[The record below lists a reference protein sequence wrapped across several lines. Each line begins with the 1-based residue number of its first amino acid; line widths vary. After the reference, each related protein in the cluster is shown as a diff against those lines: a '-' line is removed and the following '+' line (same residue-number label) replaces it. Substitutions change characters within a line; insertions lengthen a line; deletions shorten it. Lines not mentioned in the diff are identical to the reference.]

1 MRWRF
6 LETILRAYWTSFN
19 KNKLCLIVVLGNELY
34 QKTIEECEKERQQNV
49 TEVEQ
54 RAWRL
59 ASEEKARALKSA
71 KEAAEVELDK
81 ALAAAKKA
89 QVGVNFKEVHLING
103 CDCMEKLG
111 WDEGKQNGARG

>member
-1 MRWRF
+1 M
-6 LETILRAYWTSFN
+6 
-19 KNKLCLIVVLGNELY
+19 
-34 QKTIEECEKERQQNV
+34 

-81 ALAAAKKA
+81 ALATAKKA

-103 CDCMEKLG
+103 CDCVEKLG
-111 WDEGKQNGARG
+111 WYEGEQNGARG

>member
-1 MRWRF
+1 MCLKSTFKSLLNEFKKIW
-6 LETILRAYWTSFN
+6 
-19 KNKLCLIVVLGNELY
+19 CLIAVLGNELY

-59 ASEEKARALKSA
+59 ASEEKVRALKAA

-89 QVGVNFKEVHLING
+89 QVGINFKMVHS
-103 CDCMEKLG
+103 
-111 WDEGKQNGARG
+111 RGMIVWGPGMV

>member
-1 MRWRF
+1 M
-6 LETILRAYWTSFN
+6 
-19 KNKLCLIVVLGNELY
+19 
-34 QKTIEECEKERQQNV
+34 

-89 QVGVNFKEVHLING
+89 QASVNFKEVHLING
-103 CDCMEKLG
+103 CDCVGKQG

>member
-1 MRWRF
+1 M
-6 LETILRAYWTSFN
+6 
-19 KNKLCLIVVLGNELY
+19 
-34 QKTIEECEKERQQNV
+34 

-89 QVGVNFKEVHLING
+89 QVGVNFKEVH
-103 CDCMEKLG
+103 
-111 WDEGKQNGARG
+111 